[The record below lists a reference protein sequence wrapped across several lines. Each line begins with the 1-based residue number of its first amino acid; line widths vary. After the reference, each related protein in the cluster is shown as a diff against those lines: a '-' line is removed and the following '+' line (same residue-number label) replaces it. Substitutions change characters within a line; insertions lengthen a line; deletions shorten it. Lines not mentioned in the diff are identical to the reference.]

1 MKKGHSNVLVIEY
14 WNLKFIWNLV
24 LGIWDFRIRC
34 RERPVIYK
42 KMGNT
47 DIEISILAMG
57 GHEYLPDGRSRGF
70 NEDFGL
76 AVKPGYLFDG
86 FGQAQRKKVL
96 SLAFEHGI
104 NFFDVTQDSEKEA
117 LGRNLKEMPPPYDIY
132 IQTRPEGMVYGYDP
146 HNRKMAS
153 YELLKAEVQRGIKLL
168 QRERLDF
175 LNIAFMKSALDHDP
189 DYLDKIRSN
198 LENLKKEGL
207 IRFACADTFS
217 GEYTYIEQINSGC
230 FDAIYINFNFADDG
244 ATRAV
249 FPAAKEKGLAI
260 ISREAFMK
268 GALFQ
273 MGAEVGATDRSQ
285 LASIGIKW
293 NLSHEEVTT
302 VVVGTNNPD
311 HLKMNLEIINDPDL
325 SDQEH
330 EIIEKIK
337 TSSLF
342 NTYEETKT
350 REFFE
355 WR

>member
-1 MKKGHSNVLVIEY
+1 MNEHMFYKR
-14 WNLKFIWNLV
+14 
-24 LGIWDFRIRC
+24 LGS
-34 RERPVIYK
+34 
-42 KMGNT
+42 T
-47 DIEISILAMG
+47 DVEISIIGMG

-70 NEDFGL
+70 NEDFRL

-86 FGQAQRKKVL
+86 FGQEQRKKVL
-96 SLAFEHGI
+96 SIAFEHGI

-117 LGRNLKEMPPPYDIY
+117 LGRNLKETPPPYDIY

-146 HNRKMAS
+146 HNKKMAN
-153 YELLKAEVQRGIKLL
+153 YELLKAEVQRGLKLL

-217 GEYTYIEQINSGC
+217 GEYTYLEQINSGC
-230 FDAIYINFNFADDG
+230 FDAVYINFNFADDG
-244 ATRAV
+244 ATRTV
-249 FPAAKEKGLAI
+249 FLAAKEKGLAM

-273 MGAEVGATDRSQ
+273 MGAEVGVADRSR
-285 LASIGIKW
+285 LAAIGIKW
-293 NLSHEEVTT
+293 NLSHKEVTT

-311 HLKMNLEIINDPDL
+311 HLKKNLEVIHDPGLRDEDQEIIN
-325 SDQEH
+325 
-330 EIIEKIK
+330 KIK
-337 TSSLF
+337 TSSL
-342 NTYEETKT
+342 YQAYAERKS

-355 WR
+355 QV